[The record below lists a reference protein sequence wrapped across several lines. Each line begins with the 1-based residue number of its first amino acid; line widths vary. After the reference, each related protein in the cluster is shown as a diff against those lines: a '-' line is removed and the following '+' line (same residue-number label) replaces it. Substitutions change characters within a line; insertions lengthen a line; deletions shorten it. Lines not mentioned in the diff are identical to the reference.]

1 MLVSVTEGTMTKPG
15 DLVQG
20 TLDLLIL
27 RVVAL
32 EPVHGWAIARRIRQI
47 SGGVWQVGQS
57 ALHPALHK
65 LEQQGC
71 ITAGWKITEN
81 NRRAKYD
88 SLTRAGR
95 KALTD
100 EAANWERLSTAISAL
115 VRAVEG
121 RPKVSRWL
129 TQICLAVR
137 SVFHRRQTDQDLD
150 EEFQYHLDPQID
162 EELKRGVAPEPCR
175 IACDGHDHPKQGG
188 MPRYASPYLYLYR

>member
-71 ITAGWKITEN
+71 ITAGWKISEN
-81 NRRAKYD
+81 TRRAKYD

-121 RPKVSRWL
+121 RPKVSRLL